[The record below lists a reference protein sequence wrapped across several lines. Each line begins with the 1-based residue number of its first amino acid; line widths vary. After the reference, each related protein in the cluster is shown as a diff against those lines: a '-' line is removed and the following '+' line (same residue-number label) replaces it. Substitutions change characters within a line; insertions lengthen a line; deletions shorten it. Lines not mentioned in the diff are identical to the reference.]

1 MRACTRRHCHRPLGF
16 RDASPTLALCP
27 FTHLQ
32 LPLPLHLTPHT
43 PITEPGFPGPGAYD
57 PNIKYTRGSR
67 VEPPA
72 YSMGRKAPSSFE
84 DHEGTPGPGHYTVGG
99 TIGRVGI
106 LQTIPAASAFTM
118 KPLRPIKTAN
128 LSPGPA
134 AYGVGMMGV
143 GSNPGPGGKGGE
155 RGGALP
161 PAPGYGKGVKL
172 PVFPGPNQ
180 YTPKPVNAKASP
192 QFSFRIKHSDY
203 EYFIQDGNK
212 ETEFTF

>member
-1 MRACTRRHCHRPLGF
+1 
-16 RDASPTLALCP
+16 
-27 FTHLQ
+27 
-32 LPLPLHLTPHT
+32 
-43 PITEPGFPGPGAYD
+43 
-57 PNIKYTRGSR
+57 
-67 VEPPA
+67 
-72 YSMGRKAPSSFE
+72 MGRKAPSSFE
-84 DHEGTPGPGHYTVGG
+84 DHEGNPGPGHYTVGG

-161 PAPGYGKGVKL
+161 PVPAYGKGLKL

-192 QFSFRIKHSDY
+192 QFSFRIKHSEY

-212 ETEFTF
+212 EEEFMF